1 MIIGIR
7 IGHRCQS
14 MHIQCTKVMLDYI
27 KPNITEHNTDNDMY
41 AWHAHLVKRSRK
53 NLLVLMHDLTR
64 FTLVFYGVKKS
75 HLKELYPMVSVAM
88 ANSMIDVGFTPE
100 DISAYLDKQP
110 EALSFSKTKSRTL
123 VARLNKAVEMTD
135 HVLSTD
141 GYYEDAIEQRHASL
155 FCNQLLV
162 CEDNYKV
169 CYEPKD
175 KLKEYLYLFLAE

>member
-1 MIIGIR
+1 
-7 IGHRCQS
+7 
-14 MHIQCTKVMLDYI
+14 MLDYI
-27 KPNITEHNTDNDMY
+27 KPNLAELNTDNDIY

-75 HLKELYPMVSVAM
+75 DLKELDHMISVAM
-88 ANSMIDVGFTPE
+88 SNSMIDVGFTPE
-100 DISAYLDKQP
+100 EIRAYLDKQP
-110 EALSFSKTKSRTL
+110 KARTLGKTKSRTL

-141 GYYEDAIEQRHASL
+141 GYYEEIIEQRHASL
-155 FCNQLLV
+155 FNNQLLV

-169 CYEPKD
+169 CYYPKD
-175 KLKEYLYLFLAE
+175 KFREYLDLFLEN

>member
-1 MIIGIR
+1 
-7 IGHRCQS
+7 

-27 KPNITEHNTDNDMY
+27 KPNLAELNTDNDMY

-75 HLKELYPMVSVAM
+75 DLKELDPMISVAM
-88 ANSMIDVGFTPE
+88 SNSLIDVGFTLE
-100 DISAYLDKQP
+100 EISAYLDKQP
-110 EALSFSKTKSRTL
+110 EALTFGKTKSRTL
-123 VARLNKAVEMTD
+123 VARLNKTVEMTD

-141 GYYEDAIEQRHASL
+141 GYYEEIIEQRHASL
-155 FCNQLLV
+155 FNNQLLV

-169 CYEPKD
+169 CYYPKD
-175 KLKEYLYLFLAE
+175 KFREYLDLFLEN

>member
-1 MIIGIR
+1 
-7 IGHRCQS
+7 
-14 MHIQCTKVMLDYI
+14 MHIQCTKAMLDFI
-27 KPNITEHNTDNDMY
+27 KPNLADLNTDNDMY

-53 NLLVLMHDLTR
+53 NLLVLMHDLSR
-64 FTLVFYGVKKS
+64 FTLIFYGVKKS
-75 HLKELYPMVSVAM
+75 DLKVLDQMVSVAM

-100 DISAYLDKQP
+100 EISSYLHKRP
-110 EALSFSKTKSRTL
+110 EAFTFGKTKSRTL

-155 FCNQLLV
+155 FNNQLLV

-169 CYEPKD
+169 CYYPKD
-175 KLKEYLYLFLAE
+175 KFRGYLDLFLEN

>member
-1 MIIGIR
+1 
-7 IGHRCQS
+7 
-14 MHIQCTKVMLDYI
+14 MHIQSTKAMLDYI

-64 FTLVFYGVKKS
+64 FTLVFYGFKKS

-88 ANSMIDVGFTPE
+88 ANSMLESGFTPKE
-100 DISAYLDKQP
+100 ISTYLNGQP
-110 EALSFSKTKSRTL
+110 ETLTFNKTKSRIL
-123 VARLNKAVEMTD
+123 VARLNKAVETTD
-135 HVLSTD
+135 HILSTE
-141 GYYEDAIEQRHASL
+141 GYYEDVIEQLHASV

-169 CYEPKD
+169 CYYPEE
-175 KLKEYLYLFLAE
+175 KLREYLNLFLEK

>member
-1 MIIGIR
+1 
-7 IGHRCQS
+7 
-14 MHIQCTKVMLDYI
+14 
-27 KPNITEHNTDNDMY
+27 MY

-53 NLLVLMHDLTR
+53 NLLVLMHDLSR

-75 HLKELYPMVSVAM
+75 DLKELDHMISVAM

-100 DISAYLDKQP
+100 EIRVYLDKQP
-110 EALSFSKTKSRTL
+110 KARTLGKTKSGSL

-141 GYYEDAIEQRHASL
+141 GYYEEIIEQRHASL
-155 FCNQLLV
+155 FNNQLLV

-169 CYEPKD
+169 CYYPKD
-175 KLKEYLYLFLAE
+175 KFREYLDLFLEN